1 MSRRMVQRVIPVG
14 TVTSLGGDVT
24 GAPASNTVV
33 RIQGRDVDAGAPNIS
48 DVLTWDGTQWTPEP
62 SAAGAPGFGEVLYV
76 DLATGNDAT
85 ALRGRI
91 DRKYLT
97 IQAAVDDAATGDVI
111 ELGPGIFSE
120 AVTVNG
126 AVVDYLT
133 FVGHGRSTAP
143 GAATSGTT
151 WEAPAGQTPL
161 TLTNASAQV
170 AYMSLIGDGNE
181 ALVASGGSSNAV
193 FLFGLD
199 CVASSFATAASLS
212 GLGAL
217 RSFEVKF
224 TGNVVVSNV
233 TTSDWNGSV
242 NTPGAGYSM
251 TFQSGGSHVL
261 TTGSYDNI
269 FVTGTTSCQVNQGV
283 SALSFNES
291 ATSGSQTVSFFGY
304 CDGAATFRPGGTKD
318 VSSAVFADSFTT
330 GNAGSPYYFA
340 AVAATFLS
348 DINVGNNVSL
358 DLTRAKYNTGSVM
371 LGTGATATY
380 TDHTNDDQHGA
391 RGPYKIDGSTLLHPI
406 VTVSDPGFMSS
417 AMLTTLNS
425 VAALTSTAPVNVGNV
440 AAAVGVG
447 TTAARHDHQHDVNF
461 GTAVELTD
469 STNASGSATTLAL
482 SDHTHAHG
490 NRGGGS
496 LHAVADSVNAGFM
509 SAAKFNELTTTTAT
523 ANAAVPQ
530 TRTVTAGSGLTG
542 GGALT
547 SNITI
552 NVGANADGSI
562 VVNADDVQVGILATD
577 AQHGARG
584 GGTQHAAVTSL
595 ANGFATPTM
604 LAATQRTV
612 IRTPG
617 AYPYTIDATDLVIL
631 VDSSSAR
638 TIQLPNPAT
647 YTGICWIKDAVGS
660 SSTNVITLARFNTEA
675 IDGVSTDATLTGGY
689 AKWGVVSNGT
699 NWYLL

>member
-1 MSRRMVQRVIPVG
+1 MSRRFSQVVTPVG

-24 GAPASNTVV
+24 GAPAANTVQ
-33 RIQGRDVDAGAPNIS
+33 RIQGRQVDSAAPNVS

-62 SAAGAPGFGEVLYV
+62 SATGAPGFGEVLYV

-97 IQAAVDDAATGDVI
+97 IQAAVNDAVTGDVI
-111 ELGPGIFSE
+111 ELGPGIFNE

-126 AVVDYLT
+126 ASVDYLT

-143 GAATSGTT
+143 GTASSGTS

-170 AYMSLIGDGNE
+170 AYVSLVANGNE
-181 ALVASGGSSNAV
+181 AIAASGGATNAL
-193 FLFGLD
+193 FLFGID
-199 CVASSFATAASLS
+199 CYVSTTSVALLVS
-212 GLGAL
+212 GYGSL
-217 RSFEVKF
+217 RSFETKLV
-224 TGNVVVSNV
+224 GNATISNV

-242 NTPGAGYSM
+242 NTPGSGYAM

-261 TTGSYDNI
+261 TTGSYDNV
-269 FVTGTTSCQVNQGV
+269 FVTGVTSCQVNAGV
-283 SALSFNES
+283 TVSSFNES
-291 ATSGSQTVSFFGY
+291 ATSGSQVVSFFGY

-318 VSSAVFADSFTT
+318 VSTGVFADTFTI
-330 GNAGSPYYFA
+330 GNAGSPYYFPA
-340 AVAATFLS
+340 IGATFLS
-348 DINVGNNVSL
+348 DVTTGTNVSL
-358 DLTRAKYNTGSVM
+358 DLTRAKYNTGQVT
-371 LGTGATATY
+371 LGSGSTVTY
-380 TDHTNDDQHGA
+380 TDHTNNDQHGA
-391 RGPYKIDGSTLLHPI
+391 RGAYKLDGSTLLHPI

-440 AAAVGVG
+440 AASAGVG

-496 LHAVADSVNAGFM
+496 LHALADSVNAGFM

-617 AYPYTIDATDLVIL
+617 AYPYTIDPTDLVIL
-631 VDSSSAR
+631 VDSTSAR
-638 TIQLPNPAT
+638 TVQLPNPAT
-647 YTGICWIKDAVGS
+647 YVGICWVKDAAGQ

-675 IDGVSTDATLTGGY
+675 IDGVSTDATLSGGY